1 MWRWFRPKKKH
12 VIHFSI
18 ACVRKTNRI
27 VKTICKAAV
36 LTIVGK
42 PKRSKSAMAPVPFE
56 RQQPVVTV
64 LSIGDRMKQHCYC
77 LLAKLQI
84 EHDIAILDC

>member
-27 VKTICKAAV
+27 VKTICKTAV

-42 PKRSKSAMAPVPFE
+42 PKRGKSAMAPVPFE
-56 RQQPVVTV
+56 RQPVVAR
-64 LSIGDRMKQHCYC
+64 LSMGDTMKQYCYC
-77 LLAKLQI
+77 LFAKLQI
-84 EHDIAILDC
+84 EHDLSLLDC